1 MLVPSLASR
10 PAGAPGAPRIIVALD
25 LPDFATATAMV
36 DRLDGQAD
44 FFKVGLELFTADG
57 PRIVDWLSLRG
68 ADVFIDLKGHDI
80 PNTVAGLARSATA
93 QGARLITVH
102 ASGGLAMLRA
112 AVDGAGPQGE
122 GGILAVTVLTSMES
136 GGLEEAWGRT
146 AVDVAT
152 EVSRLAALAHAAGVH
167 GVVASGE
174 ELGTLVPRYGASMRV
189 LVPGVRLAG
198 GAMHDQRRVVTPG
211 AAAAAGASYV
221 VIGRAVTAA
230 AEPAAAMAAVR
241 ADLARGVAMRAVEV
255 GQRVASSP

>member
-1 MLVPSLASR
+1 VISR
-10 PAGAPGAPRIIVALD
+10 PAGAPGAPRVIVALD

-36 DRLDGQAD
+36 DRLEGQAD

-80 PNTVAGLARSATA
+80 PNTVAGLARSARA

-102 ASGGLAMLRA
+102 ASGGAAMLRA

-122 GGILAVTVLTSMES
+122 GGILAVTVLTSLD
-136 GGLEEAWGRT
+136 GAAVGEAWGRPP
-146 AVDVAT
+146 V
-152 EVSRLAALAHAAGVH
+152 EVGDEVERLAALAEAAGCH

-174 ELGTLVPRYGASMRV
+174 ELPRLVGRFGRALRV

-211 AAAAAGASYV
+211 QAAAAGASYV
-221 VIGRAVTAA
+221 VVGRAVTAA
-230 AEPAAAMAAVR
+230 AEPAAALATVR
-241 ADLARGVAMRAVEV
+241 ADVAAGLAGR
-255 GQRVASSP
+255 

>member
-1 MLVPSLASR
+1 MGTLTSSR
-10 PAGAPGAPRIIVALD
+10 AAGRPGAPRVIVALD

-57 PRIVDWLSLRG
+57 PRIVDWLSLRD
-68 ADVFIDLKGHDI
+68 ADVFIDLKGLDI
-80 PNTVAGLARSATA
+80 PNTVAGLARSARA

-112 AVDGAGPQGE
+112 AVDGAGDQSE
-122 GGILAVTVLTSMES
+122 GGILAVTVLTSMD
-136 GGLEEAWGRT
+136 GATLGEAWGREEVEVG
-146 AVDVAT
+146 AEVA
-152 EVSRLAALAHAAGVH
+152 RLAGLARAAGAH

-174 ELGTLVPRYGASMRV
+174 ELSRLVGTHGSGLRV

-198 GAMHDQRRVVTPG
+198 GATHDQRRVVTPG
-211 AAAAAGASYV
+211 GAASAGASYV

-230 AEPAAAMAAVR
+230 ADPAAAMAAVLS
-241 ADLARGVAMRAVEV
+241 DVSGGVASWSAGMS
-255 GQRVASSP
+255 GRVASSS

>member
-1 MLVPSLASR
+1 MPASALSSR
-10 PAGAPGAPRIIVALD
+10 SAGAPGAPRVIVALD

-112 AVDGAGPQGE
+112 AVDGAGSQVD
-122 GGILAVTVLTSMES
+122 GGILAVTVLTSMDADAL
-136 GGLEEAWGRT
+136 GEAWGRPSP
-146 AVDVAT
+146 DVAA
-152 EVSRLAALAHAAGVH
+152 EVRRLAALAHEAGVH

-174 ELGTLVPRYGASMRV
+174 ELPTLVPTYGASLRV
-189 LVPGVRLAG
+189 LVPGVRLSG
-198 GAMHDQRRVVTPG
+198 GATHDQRRVVTPS

-221 VIGRAVTAA
+221 VVGRAVTAA
-230 AEPAAAMAAVR
+230 ADPAAAMAAVH
-241 ADLARGVAMRAVEV
+241 ADVARGVAEGVTGTV
-255 GQRVASSP
+255 